1 MGNRRLKKRNKIKKI
16 MRTIIAVMIFYILLY
31 ISYGFYK
38 ENKIRLVEEKNE
50 SNIEIEKNM
59 EKNTNIASEESN
71 VPATYLG
78 FEVTAQLIIP
88 NINLETNILK
98 NYTEEAMDVCASK
111 FWGPEPNEIGNFCIV
126 GHNYNKENMFNNLI
140 DLKIGDEIYLIDNK
154 NGKITYT
161 IFDIY
166 KVKPQNTS
174 PLDQNTAGKRIITL
188 ITCVNYSNNRLI
200 VQAIE
205 K

>member
-1 MGNRRLKKRNKIKKI
+1 MGNRRVRRKNKIRKI
-16 MRTIIAVMIFYILLY
+16 IRIIILIIIIYILFR

-38 ENKIRLVEEKNE
+38 ENKIRLVEENYE
-50 SNIEIEKNM
+50 SKLEKDV
-59 EKNTNIASEESN
+59 EKTTKTITKKEYIPED
-71 VPATYLG
+71 YLG
-78 FEVTAQLIIP
+78 FKVAAKLIIP
-88 NINLETNILK
+88 AIELETNILEE
-98 NYTEEAMDVCASK
+98 YTEEGMDICASK

-126 GHNYNKENMFNNLI
+126 GHNYNKENMFSNLI
-140 DLKIGDEIYLIDNK
+140 NLNIGDEIYLIDNK

-166 KVKPQNTS
+166 KVKPQNTF

-200 VQAIE
+200 VQAVE
-205 K
+205 N

>member
-1 MGNRRLKKRNKIKKI
+1 MGNRRIRRKNKIRKI
-16 MRTIIAVMIFYILLY
+16 IRIIILLIIVYILFR

-38 ENKIRLVEEKNE
+38 ENKIRLVEGRYESKLEKNV
-50 SNIEIEKNM
+50 EKTTKTITKK
-59 EKNTNIASEESN
+59 EYIPED
-71 VPATYLG
+71 YLG
-78 FEVTAQLIIP
+78 FKVVARLIIP
-88 NINLETNILK
+88 TIELETNILEE
-98 NYTEEAMDVCASK
+98 YTEEGMDICASK

-126 GHNYNKENMFNNLI
+126 GHNYNKENMFSNLI
-140 DLKIGDEIYLIDNK
+140 NLNIGDEIYLIDNK

-166 KVKPQNTS
+166 KVKPQNTF

-200 VQAIE
+200 VQAVE
-205 K
+205 N

>member
-38 ENKIRLVEEKNE
+38 ENKIRLVEGKNE

>member
-1 MGNRRLKKRNKIKKI
+1 MGNRRIRRKNKIRKI
-16 MRTIIAVMIFYILLY
+16 IRIIILLIIVYILFR

-38 ENKIRLVEEKNE
+38 ENKIRLVEGRYESKLEKNV
-50 SNIEIEKNM
+50 EKTTKTITKK
-59 EKNTNIASEESN
+59 EYIPED
-71 VPATYLG
+71 YLG
-78 FEVTAQLIIP
+78 FKVVARLIIP
-88 NINLETNILK
+88 TIELETNILEE
-98 NYTEEAMDVCASK
+98 YTEEGMDICASK

-126 GHNYNKENMFNNLI
+126 GHNYNKENMFSNLI
-140 DLKIGDEIYLIDNK
+140 NLNIGDEIYLIDNK

-166 KVKPQNTS
+166 KVKPQNIF

-200 VQAIE
+200 VQAVE
-205 K
+205 N

>member
-1 MGNRRLKKRNKIKKI
+1 MGNRRIRRKNKIRKI
-16 MRTIIAVMIFYILLY
+16 IRIIILLIIVYILFR

-38 ENKIRLVEEKNE
+38 ENKIRLVEGRYESKLEKNV
-50 SNIEIEKNM
+50 EKTTKTITKK
-59 EKNTNIASEESN
+59 EYIPED
-71 VPATYLG
+71 YLG
-78 FEVTAQLIIP
+78 FKVAARLIIP
-88 NINLETNILK
+88 TIELETNILEE
-98 NYTEEAMDVCASK
+98 YTEEGMDICASK

-126 GHNYNKENMFNNLI
+126 GHNYNKENMFSNLI
-140 DLKIGDEIYLIDNK
+140 NLKIGDEIYLIDNK

-166 KVKPQNTS
+166 KVKPQNTF

-200 VQAIE
+200 VQAVE
-205 K
+205 N

>member
-1 MGNRRLKKRNKIKKI
+1 MGNRRLRKRNKIKRI
-16 MRTIIAVMIFYILLY
+16 IRTIIVVIIFYILAY

-38 ENKIRLVEEKNE
+38 ENKIKLVEGKKEN
-50 SNIEIEKNM
+50 NIEIEKSMKNSINNTA
-59 EKNTNIASEESN
+59 EKANI
-71 VPATYLG
+71 PKTYLG
-78 FEVTAQLIIP
+78 FDVTAQLIIP
-88 NINLETNILK
+88 KINLETNILK
-98 NYTEEAMDVCASK
+98 TYTEEGMDVCASK

-126 GHNYNKENMFNNLI
+126 GHNYNKENMFSNLI
-140 DLKIGDEIYLIDNK
+140 NLNIGDEIYLIDNK

-200 VQAIE
+200 VQALE
-205 K
+205 N

>member
-140 DLKIGDEIYLIDNK
+140 DLKIRD
-154 NGKITYT
+154 
-161 IFDIY
+161 
-166 KVKPQNTS
+166 
-174 PLDQNTAGKRIITL
+174 
-188 ITCVNYSNNRLI
+188 
-200 VQAIE
+200 AI
-205 K
+205 

>member
-1 MGNRRLKKRNKIKKI
+1 MRNRRLKKRNKIKKI

>member
-1 MGNRRLKKRNKIKKI
+1 MGNRRLKKTNKIKKI

-38 ENKIRLVEEKNE
+38 ENKISLVIGKNE

-98 NYTEEAMDVCASK
+98 NYTE
-111 FWGPEPNEIGNFCIV
+111 F
-126 GHNYNKENMFNNLI
+126 L
-140 DLKIGDEIYLIDNK
+140 LL
-154 NGKITYT
+154 
-161 IFDIY
+161 
-166 KVKPQNTS
+166 
-174 PLDQNTAGKRIITL
+174 LTL
-188 ITCVNYSNNRLI
+188 Y
-200 VQAIE
+200 
-205 K
+205 

>member
-1 MGNRRLKKRNKIKKI
+1 MGNRRIRRKNKIRKI
-16 MRTIIAVMIFYILLY
+16 IRIIILLIIVYILFR

-38 ENKIRLVEEKNE
+38 ENKIRLVEGRYESKLEKNV
-50 SNIEIEKNM
+50 EKTTKTITKK
-59 EKNTNIASEESN
+59 EYIPED
-71 VPATYLG
+71 YLG
-78 FEVTAQLIIP
+78 FKVAARLIIP
-88 NINLETNILK
+88 TIELETNILEE
-98 NYTEEAMDVCASK
+98 YTEEGMDICASK

-126 GHNYNKENMFNNLI
+126 GHNYNKENMFSNLI
-140 DLKIGDEIYLIDNK
+140 NLNIGDEIYLIDNK

-166 KVKPQNTS
+166 KVKPQNTF

-200 VQAIE
+200 VQAVE
-205 K
+205 N

>member
-1 MGNRRLKKRNKIKKI
+1 MGNRGIGRKNKIRKI
-16 MRTIIAVMIFYILLY
+16 IRIIILLIIVYILFR

-38 ENKIRLVEEKNE
+38 ENKIRLVEGRYESKLEKNV
-50 SNIEIEKNM
+50 EKTTKTITKK
-59 EKNTNIASEESN
+59 EYIPED
-71 VPATYLG
+71 YLG
-78 FEVTAQLIIP
+78 FKVAARLIIP
-88 NINLETNILK
+88 TIELETNILEE
-98 NYTEEAMDVCASK
+98 YTEEGMDICASK
-111 FWGPEPNEIGNFCIV
+111 FWGTEPNEIGNFCIV
-126 GHNYNKENMFNNLI
+126 GHNYNKENMFSNLI
-140 DLKIGDEIYLIDNK
+140 NLNIGDEIYLIDNK

-200 VQAIE
+200 VQAVE
-205 K
+205 N

>member
-38 ENKIRLVEEKNE
+38 ENKIRLVEGKNE

-78 FEVTAQLIIP
+78 FEVTAKLIIP

>member
-38 ENKIRLVEEKNE
+38 ENKIRLVEGKNE

-59 EKNTNIASEESN
+59 EKYTNIASEESN

>member
-200 VQAIE
+200 VQAVE
-205 K
+205 N

>member
-111 FWGPEPNEIGNFCIV
+111 FWGPEPNEIGNFYIV